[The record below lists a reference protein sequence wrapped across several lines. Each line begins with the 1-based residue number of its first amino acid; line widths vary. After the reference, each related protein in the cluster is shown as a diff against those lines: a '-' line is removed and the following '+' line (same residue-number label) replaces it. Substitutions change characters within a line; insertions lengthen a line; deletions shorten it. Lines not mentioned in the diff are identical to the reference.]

1 MALSSTIQ
9 STLLRY
15 RNEIET
21 ALRSAIA
28 DAATF
33 TGTQDIDLFYGQIQ
47 YHLGWV
53 DADLVPVKNN
63 MGKLLRPTLVLL
75 AYEAAGAWGL
85 ATTDPKDNTHL
96 QRALPAAV
104 AVELTHNFTLVHDD
118 IEDGDTERRHRPTV
132 WTLWGVP
139 QAINTG
145 DGLYS
150 LARLVLWKVLD
161 HGVDELTAVRLAGA
175 LDRATLI
182 LTEGQHLDISFEQRS
197 NISIALYLD
206 MIRRKTAVLMACST
220 EMGARLGTANQN
232 AIHHLRNFGEA
243 TGVAFQVRDDIL
255 GVWASSAESGKTP
268 AGDIYRRKKSL
279 PIIHALA
286 HANTHDRQIL
296 ADFYQQDAPL
306 TDEQVEKVLAVM
318 ERTQT
323 RAYCCQFLVEQCQL
337 AYEAL
342 KSVPRLS
349 NPLSIQAH
357 HDLEIVVR
365 FIEEAAH

>member
-1 MALSSTIQ
+1 MVLSSTIQ
-9 STLLRY
+9 STLQRY
-15 RNEIET
+15 QDEIES
-21 ALRSAIA
+21 ALRTAIA
-28 DAATF
+28 DAATY
-33 TGTQDIDLFYGQIQ
+33 TGTQDIDPFYGQIQ

-63 MGKLLRPTLVLL
+63 KGKLLRPTLVLL
-75 AYEAAGAWGL
+75 AYEATGAWGL
-85 ATTDPKDNTHL
+85 ATGESADKKHL

-145 DGLYS
+145 DGLHS
-150 LARLVLWKVLD
+150 LARLALWKVLD
-161 HGVDELTAVRLAGA
+161 QGVDGLTAARLADA

-206 MIRRKTAVLMACST
+206 MIRRKTAVLMACCA
-220 EMGARLGTANQN
+220 EMGARLGTDNQTT
-232 AIHHLRNFGEA
+232 ISHLRNFGEA
-243 TGVAFQVRDDIL
+243 TGIAFQVRDDIL

-286 HANTHDRQIL
+286 HANTHERQRLESI
-296 ADFYQQDAPL
+296 YQQKAPI
-306 TDEQVEKVLAVM
+306 TEKQVEEVLTVM

-342 KSVPRLS
+342 KSVPRLA
-349 NPLSIQAH
+349 NPLSMQAH
-357 HDLEIVVR
+357 HNLEVVVR

>member
-15 RNEIET
+15 RHEIET
-21 ALRSAIA
+21 ALRTAIA
-28 DAATF
+28 DVARQ
-33 TGTQDIDLFYGQIQ
+33 GTQDTDPFYGQIQ

-53 DADLVPVKNN
+53 DADLVPTKNN

-75 AYEAAGAWGL
+75 AYEAVGAWGS
-85 ATTDPKDNTHL
+85 AVADPTGNEHL

-104 AVELTHNFTLVHDD
+104 AVELTHNFTLIHDD
-118 IEDGDTERRHRPTV
+118 IEDGDTERRHRPTL

-145 DGLYS
+145 DGLHS

-161 HGVDELTAVRLAGA
+161 QGIDGLAAVHLADV
-175 LDRATLI
+175 LDRATL
-182 LTEGQHLDISFEQRS
+182 LVTEGQHLDISFEQRLD
-197 NISIALYLD
+197 ISVAQYLD
-206 MIRRKTAVLMACST
+206 MIRRKTAALMACSA
-220 EMGARLGTANQN
+220 EMGACLGTNNQ
-232 AIHHLRNFGEA
+232 AIIHLLRNFGDA
-243 TGVAFQVRDDIL
+243 AGIAFQVRDDLL
-255 GVWASSAESGKTP
+255 GVWAPSTESGKTR

-279 PIIHALA
+279 PIIYALE
-286 HANTHDRQIL
+286 HANPQDRQIL
-296 ADFYQQDAPL
+296 EDIYQQDTPV
-306 TDEQVEKVLAVM
+306 TDEEVEEVLVVL

-323 RAYCCQFLVEQCQL
+323 KAYCRQFLVEQCQL

-342 KSVPRLS
+342 KSVPRLA
-349 NPLSIQAH
+349 NPLSQRAH

-365 FIEEAAH
+365 FIEEAAQ